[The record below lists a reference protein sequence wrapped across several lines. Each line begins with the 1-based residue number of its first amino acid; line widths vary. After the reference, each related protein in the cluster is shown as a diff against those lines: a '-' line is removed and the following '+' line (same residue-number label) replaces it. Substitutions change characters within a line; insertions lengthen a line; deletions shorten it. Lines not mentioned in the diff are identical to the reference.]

1 MIVYPIIILLLLLIA
16 FALLYRRA
24 YLLEA
29 DLKAEDFIDKDSPVN
44 LPDYL
49 PRKIVEEAEVTPPVE
64 LEPNFKKA
72 EELFRK
78 RQYISAEKWF
88 IEAAKADPKN
98 DIIYARL
105 GVIYIEQKNYK
116 DAVES
121 LKEALKLGRGVASRY
136 FNLSYAQNAL
146 GEKKEALQL
155 AKRAV
160 RLEPK
165 NEKYKKWLDEL
176 RSSPF

>member
-1 MIVYPIIILLLLLIA
+1 MIIYPVIILFLLLLA
-16 FALLYRRA
+16 FALIYRKA

-29 DLKAEDFIDKDSPVN
+29 DSKIDFSDDDFKNTKPNSKK
-44 LPDYL
+44 
-49 PRKIVEEAEVTPPVE
+49 KISEVEVDPLTE
-64 LEPNFKKA
+64 LEPNFKRA
-72 EELFRK
+72 EELFKK
-78 RQYISAEKWF
+78 RQFISAEKWF

-98 DIIYARL
+98 DVIYARL

-116 DAVES
+116 DAIEA
-121 LKEALKLGRGVASRY
+121 LEEALKLGEGVASRY

-146 GEKKEALQL
+146 GKRKEALVP

-160 RLEPK
+160 RLDPK

-176 RSSPF
+176 KSSSF

>member
-1 MIVYPIIILLLLLIA
+1 MIIYPIIILFLLLVA
-16 FALLYRRA
+16 FALVYRRA

-29 DLKAEDFIDKDSPVN
+29 DLKAEDFANKDDSIKMLESLSKN
-44 LPDYL
+44 
-49 PRKIVEEAEVTPPVE
+49 IVKEVEITPPVE

-78 RQYISAEKWF
+78 KQYISAEKWF